1 MTDALA
7 GSTCIVRKCS
17 LVTARRNYLPG
28 FSPRVSLAGPG
39 NERFLRSLGIGPVT
53 YGDGLEER
61 LRAVIPNGLD
71 AFIDLFGGGYIEL
84 ALKLGVQPQ
93 RINTIIDF
101 AGAAPSLPR

>member
-1 MTDALA
+1 
-7 GSTCIVRKCS
+7 V
-17 LVTARRNYLPG
+17 VARHRTGHLRRR
-28 FSPRVSLAGPG
+28 PR
-39 NERFLRSLGIGPVT
+39 
-53 YGDGLEER
+53 
-61 LRAVIPNGLD
+61 RAAARGHTNGLD